1 MTRGY
6 RPYNLRSPLAKDD
19 AIFIDAPIQPRVNHP
34 RPRLIEVAGV
44 MAPGAPNEMDAVGIP
59 FEQLEA
65 LILKSVHAVP
75 HFTTDWVAGQVC
87 LPRMLASEVLD
98 RLMVDRMVEVI
109 GQDGP
114 LSYRWAVTDKGRQ
127 RAVRMLEICGY
138 VGPAPVSADAYT
150 TMTEWQCDHLPDVS
164 PKDIA
169 KIGQSLVLSNEAIEI
184 AGLAAL
190 SQRSL
195 FLYGPPGNGKTTI
208 GYLLNRCLKGELWIP
223 HSIAVGDNVIRIYDP
238 QVHEDASLTCSNEE
252 EAQIDRR
259 WVRIKR
265 PFVIAAGE
273 LQLEDLDLAYSKTLS
288 YYEAP
293 LHMKANGGIFMLDD
307 FGYQRI
313 NPFQLL
319 NRWVFPLEH
328 GVDFLTLR
336 TGQKLFVPFRQM
348 LVISTNL
355 DPESVMEPAI
365 LRRIGY
371 RLFLGNPDGPEYA
384 QIFRRYLSRYGL
396 TADDD
401 LIESLVDRHERE
413 NKPMRGCIPRDLIER
428 VRDICRYRGHPFR
441 VDDELIDLA
450 WHGYFGSEELDDE
463 DGHTWR

>member
-1 MTRGY
+1 MNRRY
-6 RPYNLRSPLAKDD
+6 RPYLNTPDTSREEAP
-19 AIFIDAPIQPRVNHP
+19 IFIDAPIQPRVDAP
-34 RPRLIEVAGV
+34 RPRLIEVGGAL
-44 MAPGAPNEMDAVGIP
+44 APGAAMDLKALAVPHEMLTGLV
-59 FEQLEA
+59 
-65 LILKSVHAVP
+65 LKAIHVVP
-75 HFTTDWVAGQVC
+75 HFTTDWVADQVR
-87 LPRMLASEVLD
+87 LPRVLVSELLDQLMAD
-98 RLMVDRMVEVI
+98 RLVEVI

-114 LSYRWAVTDKGRQ
+114 LSYRWAISDKGRQ
-127 RAVRMLEICGY
+127 RAVRLLEICGY
-138 VGPAPVSADAYT
+138 VGPAPVSAEVYN

-164 PKDIA
+164 PKDISSIS
-169 KIGQSLVLSNEAIEI
+169 KSLVLPKEAIEV

-208 GYLLNRCLKGELWIP
+208 GYLLNKCLKGEIWVP
-223 HSIAVGDNVIRIYDP
+223 HSIAVGDSVIRVFDP
-238 QVHEDASLTCSNEE
+238 QIHE
-252 EAQIDRR
+252 EAPLELGKGDEALIDRR

-273 LQLEDLDLAYSKTLS
+273 LQLEDLDLAYSQALA

-293 LHMKANGGIFMLDD
+293 LHLKANGGIFMLDD
-307 FGYQRI
+307 FGYQRM

-328 GVDFLTLR
+328 GVDFLTLKS
-336 TGQKLFVPFRQM
+336 GQKLFVPFRQM

-371 RLFLGNPDGPEYA
+371 RLHLGNPEGPEYA
-384 QIFRRYLSRYGL
+384 RIFRQYAMKYGATPDDELIQMLVQRHCKESR
-396 TADDD
+396 A
-401 LIESLVDRHERE
+401 
-413 NKPMRGCIPRDLIER
+413 MRGCVPRDLIER

-441 VDDELIDLA
+441 LDEELLDTAWRGYYGSSRNDDEEHH
-450 WHGYFGSEELDDE
+450 WG
-463 DGHTWR
+463 